1 MSSAASFLLK
11 PICIWRF
18 GDFVVER
25 WKEKF
30 GREILSGIAPGE
42 LGT

>member
-1 MSSAASFLLK
+1 MSSAAWFLDK

-18 GDFVVER
+18 GDFVMER
-25 WKEKF
+25 KKEKF
-30 GREILSGIAPGE
+30 GRENLSGIAPGE